1 MGQQCAVCQKKPIV
15 GNSYTKRGKAKYLGG
30 NGVKVTGKNKRVFNP
45 NLQRMQVQLGGSD
58 TTQRVCVKCLRSGL
72 VTRPIK
78 RKPFQVQSA

>member
-45 NLQRMQVQLGGSD
+45 NLQRYTNIWKTDS
-58 TTQRVCVKCLRSGL
+58 TSK
-72 VTRPIK
+72 
-78 RKPFQVQSA
+78 QSLDEALSFLLSIA